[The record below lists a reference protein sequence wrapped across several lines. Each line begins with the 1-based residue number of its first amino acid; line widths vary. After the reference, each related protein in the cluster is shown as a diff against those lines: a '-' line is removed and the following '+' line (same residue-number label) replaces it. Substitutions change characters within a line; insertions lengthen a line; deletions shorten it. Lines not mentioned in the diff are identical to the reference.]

1 MVYRRNA
8 QHVLTQQQ
16 MYTHNQPN
24 KQADLLTNK
33 QPRINLPTKKY
44 TERGE
49 SLLLHVIFL
58 RHLILRF
65 HSEKRLINQP
75 K

>member
-58 RHLILRF
+58 PHLILHF